1 MIHGDSKINKVTSL
15 ERASYA
21 QVVNATATV
30 VTAAANT
37 KGVLIKFLSTG
48 GFGYSYRI
56 KIGADEFYRS
66 ADDKSTVFRD
76 IYVPPGKDI
85 ILSGT
90 GDSSYLTMVYEV
102 LV

>member
-1 MIHGDSKINKVTSL
+1 MIHGDSKINKLTSL

-48 GFGYSYRI
+48 GFGYAYVI
-56 KIGADEFYRS
+56 KIGADELYS
-66 ADDKSTVFRD
+66 ATDNTSTVFRD

-85 ILSGT
+85 ILT
-90 GDSSYLTMVYEV
+90 GVGASAFVTMVYEV